1 MSDARA
7 LLRAKRQAEESRI
20 SHPYASYTSSKQLK
34 CNVCDVIVKHASAWE
49 GHLGSKGHRTV
60 LAQLRKQHEQQQQR
74 QRELEAAAAAASLED
89 RVVEDEGGQGKGV
102 PGKRKASVSGE
113 DLEAKKRRTGSE
125 AQGSSGGFPTDFFS
139 DPNRQIPVSN
149 DDDEGEEGD
158 TMAVDS
164 GSAQQPVAEAKTAVD
179 EEYERFQRELM
190 SMQEKAPAVAKH
202 EAFARATVV
211 AEEELF
217 TEQQKS
223 GFDLSGDGQE
233 EKVEEETDEQKR
245 ERKAQE
251 ERELIMDRL
260 LEEERLQED
269 CDLRVA
275 SMKARVEALKKKREM
290 RKAAKQGKS

>member
-7 LLRAKRQAEESRI
+7 LLRAKRQAEETRI

-34 CNVCDVIVKHASAWE
+34 CNVCDVIIKHASAWE

-89 RVVEDEGGQGKGV
+89 RVVEDEGGQGKG
-102 PGKRKASVSGE
+102 
-113 DLEAKKRRTGSE
+113 AKKRRTGSE